1 MAELPAEVSTYYST
15 FAEESRLTTGASR
28 LELERTKEILSRV
41 LPPAPARIVDVGG
54 AAGAY
59 SLWLAGQGYDVHLV
73 DASARLVEEAR
84 RRNERATKRIASLTV
99 ADARSLPQESMSAA
113 AVLVMGPLYHLTEA
127 RDRAAALVEAFR
139 VAAPGG
145 LVAVAAISRYASTLD
160 GLARNLTR
168 DPRFLAIR
176 NRDLT
181 DGQHRNGTERIDY
194 FTTAFF
200 HRPDELSS
208 ELRAAGLAE
217 VSVLGVEGPAWILH
231 DFDERWDDPVLR
243 EDVMDAARRLEAEP
257 SILGASAHLLGIGRK
272 EVNRA
277 SA

>member
-1 MAELPAEVSTYYST
+1 MAELPAEVSTYYAT
-15 FAEESRLTTGASR
+15 VAEESRLTTGASR

-59 SLWLAGQGYDVHLV
+59 SLWLARRGYYVHLV

-84 RRNERATKRIASLTV
+84 RRNERAAKRIASLTV

-145 LVAVAAISRYASTLD
+145 PVPVAAISRSASTLD
-160 GLARNLTR
+160 RLARNRTR
-168 DPRFLAIR
+168 VPTSLPMRTCWASAAR
-176 NRDLT
+176 KS
-181 DGQHRNGTERIDY
+181 TERRHDE
-194 FTTAFF
+194 AWRRRVLV
-200 HRPDELSS
+200 RP
-208 ELRAAGLAE
+208 
-217 VSVLGVEGPAWILH
+217 
-231 DFDERWDDPVLR
+231 
-243 EDVMDAARRLEAEP
+243 ARRHGLGPRVEIDPLEPVHVQVAE
-257 SILGASAHLLGIGRK
+257 
-272 EVNRA
+272 E
-277 SA
+277 